1 MDRQTDRQ
9 TSIFILSLY
18 YYIYNLGLV
27 ATELRVLGRRL
38 STRASVSDMAM
49 YPFTYR
55 SNQTMTSFLTS
66 PRQLHEQSTEREETS
81 FTTVQPTELQN
92 LPLPPPPPILP
103 SDFEVQPLDLP
114 APPCDLLLSYAP
126 PPPPP
131 FHHRKFES
139 KFTQTEDFIVSFMF
153 SAAEV
158 SDVKHEGS
166 QCLPD
171 GSSGVQ
177 EGSRSV
183 SLSQNGPPSSNDYYE
198 IPIN

>member
-1 MDRQTDRQ
+1 M
-9 TSIFILSLY
+9 
-18 YYIYNLGLV
+18 

-92 LPLPPPPPILP
+92 LPLPSELQNLPLPPPPSILP
-103 SDFEVQPLDLP
+103 SDFEVPLLDLP
-114 APPCDLLLSYAP
+114 APPCDLLPPTPPSPPLSY